1 MPAREPERLRIGFVT
16 EHHAVPTHGHVAST
30 VRQMADVLTGLGHD
44 VDDGGPDALRED
56 IVPLLLPHYTAG
68 TAWIVDHHWPRLI
81 GHPIPP
87 DQIEPVT
94 AFLLEM
100 GRGVT
105 GGALLEAR
113 ELAQRWTRRLLTW
126 WDDHDVLVCPAVPV
140 PPPRTGDE
148 HDDQMLITWLAP
160 FNLSGQPAI
169 ARCPAACTPA
179 CRSGCSWWPRT
190 GAEDVLIR
198 LAAQLEAETGWLDR
212 HPPPLT

>member
-1 MPAREPERLRIGFVT
+1 
-16 EHHAVPTHGHVAST
+16 
-30 VRQMADVLTGLGHD
+30 
-44 VDDGGPDALRED
+44 
-56 IVPLLLPHYTAG
+56 
-68 TAWIVDHHWPRLI
+68 
-81 GHPIPP
+81 
-87 DQIEPVT
+87 
-94 AFLLEM
+94 M

-160 FNLSGQPAI
+160 FNLSGQPAMVVPGGVHAGLPI
-169 ARCPAACTPA
+169 GVQLVAAHG
-179 CRSGCSWWPRT
+179 R
-190 GAEDVLIR
+190 EDVLIR